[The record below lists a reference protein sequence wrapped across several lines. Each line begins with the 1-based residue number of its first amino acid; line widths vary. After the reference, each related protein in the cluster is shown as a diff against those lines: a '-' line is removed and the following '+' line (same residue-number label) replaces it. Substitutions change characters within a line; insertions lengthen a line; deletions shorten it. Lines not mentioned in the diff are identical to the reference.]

1 MANLKF
7 KFKVPSIIAL
17 TLAGTAL
24 TTHHAHAAEKTQDQT
39 SNSNVL
45 DDQHALDQSKEIKDE
60 ISNPTTNISG
70 TQVYQDPSIVKAPET
85 ADTEAY
91 DSHLDSLYQTADNE
105 TEAQDETSDEV
116 SQGTDAQQ
124 EAQASQDT
132 QSEDTSVQ
140 SSESDNQSDNV
151 NAQDSEANAQDD
163 AVATTET
170 LDQTPAEETTQ
181 DYETNTAETD
191 QGLANNETVS
201 EDMTTSTDAT
211 QDDAIEMPVTTLD
224 NEEVAHS
231 ATDVQNEDEQA
242 TDQET
247 TATTDATAST
257 MEQDS
262 TEASS
267 NAIEQAQDIA
277 KHSATEDQQDNAD
290 STISGENNHN
300 IVDKANTSS
309 AQDVEQTQ
317 AQHNLDNKDTE
328 TDADA
333 KTASVQDSDVRQSD
347 SENAQAN
354 TVSSS
359 NDAKSTDS
367 EGSATSPSVSDDDSD
382 VAKANEDLTHATPTD
397 AAHAKRTLTPAQ
409 ITAAPDKQGVV
420 EGHYQADHAHF
431 VDDEVPEATTPSDE
445 DGSNLAD
452 ATPTDKAH
460 EHHTL
465 TAAQVTASPHKQDEV
480 ERHFEEVQAKYVASD
495 DAEEIPTNTSTFR
508 AASKAPKLK
517 LPKYAPKVNSSI
529 NNYIRSKN
537 YKVPTYEQS
546 IASYLPQFNYRY
558 GKPEGIVMHDTANDS
573 STIDG
578 EVNFMKNNYSL
589 AFVHAYVDGNRIIET
604 ANTDY
609 GAWGAG
615 PVANQRF
622 IHVELVHTHDYDSF
636 ARSINNYA
644 DYAATNLLYY
654 GLKPDSAEY
663 DGQGTVWT
671 HRSVNNYLGGTDH
684 VDPHGYL
691 AMHNYSYDELYDLI
705 YEKYLIKTNKV
716 APWGTTSSGTTTQ
729 PSKPSPSQPKPSTS
743 TGKQG
748 TLSVNANSG
757 VARINSSNKGLYTTV
772 YDQKGKKATQTN
784 QTLKVTKAASLG
796 SEKFYLVSDYN
807 KGNLIGWIHQNDVN
821 YNKAGATK
829 SVNQTYKVKSGETLY
844 LVPWGT
850 SAQKAGTVSG
860 KGLQSFKA
868 TKQQVI
874 GSTPYIYGTVNKLSG
889 WISASHL
896 TSTSTAQ
903 PKPAQ
908 PKAPAASA
916 KLVVTPLTNAQG
928 TVAKSNH
935 GLYTTVYDQ
944 SGVQKSYLNGKTYQL
959 TKKAT
964 LGQKSFY
971 LLTDKNTNIG
981 WMLTSDVAYKDT
993 TPKNV
998 TTAVSM
1004 IGQVKAN
1011 NSGIRATVFDPVGK
1025 KANVYGGKTFTIT
1038 KQRTQDN
1045 QTYVLLQNERQNT
1058 PIGWLNAKDIQL
1070 KNLSKPTAAKGQY
1083 TIKPSTQGLYSIPW
1097 GTNKQ
1102 LLDNLKQAHNSI
1114 FNVSKSIKV
1123 DNNAYLYGT
1132 TNNKTG
1138 WINSKDLT
1146 PVKATAQI
1154 GKAVTKEAA
1163 ASKTTPFSYEFVV
1176 TNKNGLYYS
1185 SPTAKNGTALT
1196 GAYASIFKVIEQ
1208 QTVNGVTWYHGK
1220 LSNGKLVWIK
1230 ASDLSKALVK
1240 YYRSNMTLDQAA
1252 KLQYNLAYRPQVQ
1265 HVPGKWTNATLA
1277 EIKAA
1282 MDSDKLAKD
1291 DTQKYQFLRLD
1302 MAQNLSVASLNK
1314 LLAGKGILGGQG
1326 EAFSEAAKMYNIN
1339 EIYLISHALL
1349 ETGNGTSTLANGGN
1363 VVNNK
1368 VVTTGKKYYNMFG
1381 IGAVDSDAL
1390 RGGFNY
1396 AKQAGWDTVKKAIV
1410 GGAHFIAGRYIHE
1423 GQNTLYKMRWN
1434 PANPGTHQYATDIG
1448 WAKQNAIRIKSFYDQ
1463 IKQTGKYFDISTY
1476 QK

>member
-85 ADTEAY
+85 ADTESY
-91 DSHLDSLYQTADNE
+91 DAQLDSLNNAADNE
-105 TEAQDETSDEV
+105 TEAQDESTDETSQE
-116 SQGTDAQQ
+116 TDVQQ
-124 EAQASQDT
+124 EAQASQDG
-132 QSEDTSVQ
+132 QIETSNVEN
-140 SSESDNQSDNV
+140 SATDAQSDDV
-151 NAQDSEANAQDD
+151 SAQDTEAN
-163 AVATTET
+163 
-170 LDQTPAEETTQ
+170 TQ
-181 DYETNTAETD
+181 DGVVASTDSSQNDDDTADTD
-191 QGLANNETVS
+191 QDFSKNETVS
-201 EDMTTSTDAT
+201 EDATTSTDVAQDEAT
-211 QDDAIEMPVTTLD
+211 ETPVTTLD
-224 NEEVAHS
+224 NEDVAQPV
-231 ATDVQNEDEQA
+231 TDAQNEDAQSTE
-242 TDQET
+242 QET
-247 TATTDATAST
+247 TATTDDTALTTEKDANEDTTGQDDKNHENVSHSASQHDLDNEAQAST
-257 MEQDS
+257 
-262 TEASS
+262 TH
-267 NAIEQAQDIA
+267 
-277 KHSATEDQQDNAD
+277 KVED
-290 STISGENNHN
+290 NNHN
-300 IVDKANTSS
+300 IVDKVDNSTTQNDEHNPSI
-309 AQDVEQTQ
+309 QDVDANSTEV
-317 AQHNLDNKDTE
+317 DTDLHVTSTE
-328 TDADA
+328 DADA
-333 KTASVQDSDVRQSD
+333 AQSD
-347 SENAQAN
+347 KHGQETTAKAAQ
-354 TVSSS
+354 S

-367 EGSATSPSVSDDDSD
+367 EGATQSASTSDDDSD
-382 VAKANEDLTHATPTD
+382 VAKANEGLTHATPTD
-397 AAHAKRTLTPAQ
+397 AAHVQRTLTPVQ

-420 EGHYQADHAHF
+420 EGHYQADHDKF
-431 VDDEVPEATTPSDE
+431 VEDEVSETTTPSDE
-445 DGSNLAD
+445 DESNLAD

-465 TAAQVTASPHKQDEV
+465 TAAQVTASPNKQDEV
-480 ERHFEEVQAKYVASD
+480 ERHFEEVQAKYVAAD
-495 DAEEIPTNTSTFR
+495 DDVDVPSNTSTFR

-671 HRSVNNYLGGTDH
+671 HRSVSNYLGGTDH

-716 APWGTTSSGTTTQ
+716 APWGTASSGTTTQ
-729 PSKPSPSQPKPSTS
+729 PSKPAPSQPKPSTS

-807 KGNLIGWIHQNDVN
+807 KGNLIGWVHQNDVN

-896 TSTSTAQ
+896 TSTAQ

-908 PKAPAASA
+908 PKPKAPAASA

-998 TTAVSM
+998 TTAVSK
-1004 IGQVKAN
+1004 IGQVKTN
-1011 NSGIRATVFDPVGK
+1011 NSGIRATVFDPAGK

-1038 KQRTQDN
+1038 KQRTQGN
-1045 QTYVLLQNERQNT
+1045 ETYVLLQNERQNT

-1102 LLDNLKQAHNSI
+1102 LLDNLKQAHNSV

-1146 PVKATAQI
+1146 PVKATAQS

-1163 ASKTTPFSYEFVV
+1163 ASKATPFSYEFVV

-1230 ASDLSKALVK
+1230 ASDLSKALVN

-1265 HVPGKWTNATLA
+1265 HVPGKWTNASLA

-1291 DTQKYQFLRLD
+1291 ATQKYQFLRLD

-1314 LLAGKGILGGQG
+1314 LLAGKGILEGQG

-1339 EIYLISHALL
+1339 EIYLISHVLL

-1381 IGAVDSDAL
+1381 IGAVDSDAV

-1463 IKQTGKYFDISTY
+1463 IKQTGKYFDVNTY